1 MKAFQAIKMVGGALI
16 VLASINA
23 YAQSSDAAAT
33 AAPMAASSASGGA
46 KAAKKADRAL
56 GRKVRTALSKTKGL
70 NVANITVRARSGAV
84 TLAGTVPEQPQ
95 VDLAT
100 QSAQAVAGV
109 TSVKNALTIR
119 PVGQ

>member
-16 VLASINA
+16 VLASVNA
-23 YAQSSDAAAT
+23 YAQSSDAAP
-33 AAPMAASSASGGA
+33 AAPMAASSAPSA
-46 KAAKKADRAL
+46 KAANRAL

-70 NVANITVRARSGAV
+70 SVTNITVRARGGAV

-100 QSAQAVAGV
+100 QAAQAVPGV
-109 TSVKNALTIR
+109 TSVKNALSIR

>member
-1 MKAFQAIKMVGGALI
+1 MKASNAIKMVGGALI
-16 VLASINA
+16 VLSTLNIA

-33 AAPMAASSASGGA
+33 GTASAPTA
-46 KAAKKADRAL
+46 KSTKTANRAL
-56 GRKVRTALSKTKGL
+56 QRSVRRALSKTKG
-70 NVANITVRARSGAV
+70 VSVTNITVRARGGAV
-84 TLAGTVPEQPQ
+84 TLEGSVPEQPQ

-100 QSAQAVAGV
+100 QAAQGVAGV